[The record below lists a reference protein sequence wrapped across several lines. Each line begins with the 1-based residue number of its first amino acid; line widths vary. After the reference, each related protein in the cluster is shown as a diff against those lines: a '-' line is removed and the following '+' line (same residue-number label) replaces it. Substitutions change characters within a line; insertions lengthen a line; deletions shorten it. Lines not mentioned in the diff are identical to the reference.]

1 MRLTLPRSWR
11 RCAAMRFQTFYEG
24 RHFLLPS
31 LMVAIF
37 GWWLAGDWGGWLWIA
52 IPATLVFV
60 FCANFFRDPD
70 RHIPPGAELVVAA
83 ADGVVDA
90 IEIADETEVLKRPCR
105 RVSIFLN
112 VFDVHV
118 NRAPIAGR
126 VTFMQHHPGTYLDAR
141 DPYCHQK
148 NEALTWAFAGER
160 ATLVVRQITGA
171 IARRIVPWSRL
182 GEAVEKGHRFG
193 MIRFGSRTDIFLPLE
208 AEILVKLGDR
218 VEGGASVVARLP
230 TRDAG
235 KVAPAATPAILP
247 T

>member
-1 MRLTLPRSWR
+1 
-11 RCAAMRFQTFYEG
+11 MRFQTFYEG

-31 LMVAIF
+31 LLAAIF
-37 GWWLAGDWGGWLWIA
+37 GWWLAADWLGWLWLA
-52 IPATLVFV
+52 VPASLVFV
-60 FCANFFRDPD
+60 FCSNFFRDPD
-70 RHIPPGAELVVAA
+70 RPIPPGADLVVAA

-126 VTFMQHHPGTYLDAR
+126 ITCAQHHPGTYLDAR

-171 IARRIVPWSRL
+171 IARRIVPWSKA
-182 GEAVEKGHRFG
+182 GAAVEKGHRFG
-193 MIRFGSRTDIFLPLE
+193 MIRFGSRTDVFLPLD
-208 AEILVKLGDR
+208 AEIIVKLGDR
-218 VEGGASVVARLP
+218 VEGGASILARLAAP
-230 TRDAG
+230 DAG
-235 KVAPAATPAILP
+235 YLASAATPVILL